1 MRCFIHTGGL
11 YAVTCSSSCMAWCG
25 EDGKPSCVFVEAA
38 AMMGAVSAHALGQ
51 AVKPVTKHPPSA
63 PPPEV
68 KS

>member
-1 MRCFIHTGGL
+1 MRCFL
-11 YAVTCSSSCMAWCG
+11 NQEPCNANCMAWCG
-25 EDGKPSCVFVEAA
+25 DENKPSCVIVEGV

-51 AVKPVTKHPPSA
+51 ASKPITKHPPSA